1 MKHPIAALALL
12 LLPGCI
18 DISGIAKEQAVPPTA
33 IVIAHRGASGERP
46 EHTLAAYRLAIQQ
59 GADFIEPDLVMTK
72 DGVLVARH
80 ENEISE
86 TTDVAT
92 RPEFAARR
100 RTQSIDGQEISG
112 WFTEDFTLSE
122 LKTLRAKERLPQLR
136 PQNTAFDGQEAI
148 PTFAEVL
155 ALANEAGVGVYPE
168 TKHPSHF
175 AAQGLDLNAALLRDL
190 AAAGLAEAKE
200 RVFIQSFEV
209 GNLERLAK
217 NTKLPLVQLIAAE
230 GGPPDRPGQTYAA
243 MLSDAGLRRV
253 ARYAAGIGVEKALLL
268 PRDAEGRSVLP
279 TDLADRAH
287 KARLQVHAWTFRA
300 ENAFLPLELRRGA
313 PADPGFPALTGD
325 VEAELRRAFLLGADG
340 VFTDF
345 PARGV
350 AARQGAAVDAPDQA
364 NSAP

>member
-1 MKHPIAALALL
+1 MRALITALALV

-92 RPEFAARR
+92 RLEFAARR

-112 WFTEDFTLSE
+112 WFTEDFTLAE
-122 LKTLRAKERLPQLR
+122 LKTLRARERLPQLR

-168 TKHPSHF
+168 TKHPSYF

-217 NTKLPLVQLIAAE
+217 QTKLPLVQLIAAE
-230 GGPPDRPGQTYAA
+230 GGPPDRPDQTYAA
-243 MLSDAGLRRV
+243 MLSDAGLRRI

-268 PRDAEGRSVLP
+268 PRDAEGRSIAAS
-279 TDLADRAH
+279 DLVERAH
-287 KARLQVHAWTFRA
+287 DAGLLVHAWTFRA

-313 PADPGFPALTGD
+313 PSDPTYAAAPGD
-325 VEAELRRAFLLGADG
+325 GEAEMRRVLLLGADG
-340 VFTDF
+340 LFTDF
-345 PARGV
+345 PAKGV
-350 AARQGAAVDAPDQA
+350 TARAGAAATAP
-364 NSAP
+364 